1 MRTLRLQNIQ
11 HFESECFIKQLEGK
25 SIRLKPGSVP
35 TKFVLTAEKP
45 ARKKPSYRTL
55 ATGTISNVTTGKVS
69 RALQEDFESVDSEIE
84 NNESAGEVEISEP
97 VSVESLETVNQR
109 LLQEL
114 KLKEERLSQL
124 QEERHSKEQELNN
137 RIKELEK
144 QLQEQINAKKELE
157 MLYSRGIFNILK

>member
-1 MRTLRLQNIQ
+1 M
-11 HFESECFIKQLEGK
+11 
-25 SIRLKPGSVP
+25 
-35 TKFVLTAEKP
+35 
-45 ARKKPSYRTL
+45 
-55 ATGTISNVTTGKVS
+55 S